1 MDSCTESINLYFNH
15 TSNYN
20 KKCLQPF
27 CFTKKK
33 NNYSPFPSR
42 LNISEFN
49 FDCTCTVLTKLIW
62 FLLPPVVYDS
72 RNNQENSKKQKQQ
85 RSHNSSNLGLR
96 QKKS

>member
-1 MDSCTESINLYFNH
+1 MFATILFY
-15 TSNYN
+15 
-20 KKCLQPF
+20 
-27 CFTKKK
+27 KKK